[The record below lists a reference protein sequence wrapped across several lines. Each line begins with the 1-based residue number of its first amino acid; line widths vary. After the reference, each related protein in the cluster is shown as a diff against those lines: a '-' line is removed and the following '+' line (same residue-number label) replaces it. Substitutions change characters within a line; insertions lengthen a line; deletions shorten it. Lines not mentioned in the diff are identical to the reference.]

1 MNDAVTRQR
10 IRVFDAE
17 RWPRRTDGTPE
28 KYARFAS
35 HGFTD
40 HYALAEE
47 KPGVVLA
54 EWIGFDRP

>member
-10 IRVFDAE
+10 MRVFDAGQ
-17 RWPRRTDGTPE
+17 WPRKADGTPE
-28 KYARFAS
+28 RYAQFVS

-40 HYALAEE
+40 HYALVEE
-47 KPGVVLA
+47 KPGAVLA